1 MGSQTILSDDVTR
14 LKEILGELQQHG
26 EIGLWI
32 LDTAT
37 GRVEWDDIV
46 TAIAGVES
54 AAITTP
60 QALLR
65 LVHPKDRHM
74 LVGSLRDA
82 VASGE
87 DHHVLYRVVNNNR
100 WVECWARP
108 ERDATGKVVRLR
120 GFLRNIS
127 DIRNTEM
134 ALTEIE
140 ARFQRMAENSPDML
154 FRLTLPGGRF
164 EYVSPASTRI
174 FGYRP
179 EEFIAHSGLF
189 RERLHPEDAAD
200 FETGW
205 KGLSEGGACP
215 AQEYRIIHKDG
226 TCRWISQ
233 RATLIIGDRCKPL
246 ALEGVITDIT
256 ESRLAQASLERARQQ
271 ATHYLEVAGV
281 MMIALDAEGR
291 VTLINRR
298 GCEILG
304 RSKQEIIGREWF
316 SQFLRREDRERIHE
330 VYSRLM
336 AGELVPFEHYENAVI
351 GGDGEARIIAW
362 RNSLLRD
369 ESGAITGILS
379 SGEDIT
385 EQRHSQHQL
394 RSALENTIQA
404 IARTV
409 EKRDPYTAGHQQRV
423 AELAAAIARE
433 MRMDEERIEGLR
445 LAGMIHDIG
454 KIYIPAEILNR
465 PLKLDEAEMNL
476 VISHCDVGYD
486 IIKEVDFP
494 WPVADM
500 VRQHHERLDGSG
512 YPQGLK
518 GEQILPESQILAVAD
533 VVEAMAS
540 HRPYRASLGLGVAF
554 GELARGGHG
563 APAP

>member
-1 MGSQTILSDDVTR
+1 MQQITRRFARELSE
-14 LKEILGELQQHG
+14 K
-26 EIGLWI
+26 
-32 LDTAT
+32 
-37 GRVEWDDIV
+37 
-46 TAIAGVES
+46 
-54 AAITTP
+54 
-60 QALLR
+60 
-65 LVHPKDRHM
+65 
-74 LVGSLRDA
+74 
-82 VASGE
+82 
-87 DHHVLYRVVNNNR
+87 
-100 WVECWARP
+100 
-108 ERDATGKVVRLR
+108 
-120 GFLRNIS
+120 GFLSPATNVPAPDVGTGQR
-127 DIRNTEM
+127 EM
-134 ALTEIE
+134 AW
-140 ARFQRMAENSPDML
+140 
-154 FRLTLPGGRF
+154 
-164 EYVSPASTRI
+164 
-174 FGYRP
+174 
-179 EEFIAHSGLF
+179 IADTYKH
-189 RERLHPEDAAD
+189 LHPEDIDHLACVTGKPVEHGGLPGRTEATGRGVQYAVREFFRHPEEVHAAGLTPGLEGKRVIVQGLGNVGYHAAR
-200 FETGW
+200 F
-205 KGLSEGGACP
+205 LSEEDGCAIIAVIEHDGAIFNEKGIPIEALRLYMNDHGGVEGFAGGA
-215 AQEYRIIHKDG
+215 YLKDG
-226 TCRWISQ
+226 ASVLEMACDI
-233 RATLIIGDRCKPL
+233 LIPA

-554 GELARGGHG
+554 GELDNHRGTRYASEVVDACKRLFTEQGYQL
-563 APAP
+563 